1 LPENHNR
8 IGIVLV
14 HGFLSTP
21 AEVRGFAEQLSAL
34 GYAVIGP
41 RLKGHGTS
49 PWDLRERS
57 WEDWVE
63 SVQQAYDVMQAYCDR
78 ICLIGFSTG
87 AAASLLLASTQPDG
101 LVGVVAVSTPIKFV
115 NKNMVFVP
123 LLHTANRLV
132 SWVPAYEGILPFRYN
147 SETEN
152 PHINYRSMPV
162 HGLFELQ
169 VMLDEL
175 KERLQ
180 NVRCPALILQGDQD
194 KVVNPESASIV
205 MEKLG
210 SEEKRLEMIASD
222 RHGILY
228 GDIGNTRKQIIDYL
242 NNLPI

>member
-1 LPENHNR
+1 
-8 IGIVLV
+8 
-14 HGFLSTP
+14 
-21 AEVRGFAEQLSAL
+21 
-34 GYAVIGP
+34 
-41 RLKGHGTS
+41 
-49 PWDLRERS
+49 
-57 WEDWVE
+57 
-63 SVQQAYDVMQAYCDR
+63 MQAHCDR
-78 ICLIGFSTG
+78 ICLVGFSTG
-87 AAASLLLASTQPDG
+87 AAASLMLAAKQPDG

-132 SWVPAYEGILPFRYN
+132 SWVPTYEGILPFRYN

-175 KERLQ
+175 KDQLQ
-180 NVRCPALILQGDQD
+180 DVRCPALILQGDKD

-205 MEKLG
+205 IEKLG
-210 SEEKRLEMIASD
+210 SKEKRLEIVASD

-228 GDIGNTRKQIIDYL
+228 GDIGNTRKLIIEYL
-242 NNLPI
+242 HSLPI